1 MNTRIVTL
9 SVCLLMMVLLAG
21 CGGGG
26 SGNGSGSQQP
36 PTGQTPQPSPTPT
49 PAPTP
54 TPTPGPV
61 SNKSQVGEW
70 TTLPYQMPVNPIHA
84 ALLYTG
90 KVLIVSGSGNDPNNA
105 FPINTS
111 PNYQAAVWNP
121 QTGSIS
127 TQRVDWDM
135 FCNGMSAMADGR
147 ILINGGTLNYGA
159 LAPVNGASDLPF
171 TGLSNTSIFD
181 PSVESFM
188 PADGPNHGNTAHGR
202 WYPTSTELGDGR
214 MMTSSG
220 LDENGNTNNTSEIY
234 TVGQGWSSQIP
245 ATPSGLSAFTFGFP
259 LYPRMHLL
267 PTGQV
272 FYSAPSSATIVFDPS
287 SQSWSFLAWTI
298 YGGPIEERTYGSSVL
313 LPLTPA
319 NNYDPKVMIMGG
331 DNPATNTTEIIDLG
345 QVTPR
350 WVQGP
355 PMGQARV
362 EMEATLLPNGNV
374 FVSGGSGEDENAA
387 TASLTSEMYDPAKNS
402 FSAAG
407 SNAYARLYHNV
418 QLLLPDGTVFMAGG
432 NPAQGVYEKHI
443 EIYKPAYLFNPD
455 GSAASRP
462 AITGAPSSVIYGSN
476 FSVQTP
482 NTDIASVALIKLG
495 AVTHSFDM
503 DQRFVGLSFT
513 SSSGN
518 LNVTVP
524 SNSNLLPP
532 GYYMLFLVNSAGVP
546 SVAKFVH
553 VTGAPAPVA
562 AMRFQPLNEVPA
574 YVARRPRH
582 VTESPLPLRKE
593 MHIHQ
598 PSR

>member
-1 MNTRIVTL
+1 
-9 SVCLLMMVLLAG
+9 
-21 CGGGG
+21 
-26 SGNGSGSQQP
+26 
-36 PTGQTPQPSPTPT
+36 
-49 PAPTP
+49 
-54 TPTPGPV
+54 
-61 SNKSQVGEW
+61 
-70 TTLPYQMPVNPIHA
+70 MPVNPIHA

-111 PNYQAAVWNP
+111 PNYQAAIWNP
-121 QTGSIS
+121 QTGTIA
-127 TQRVDWDM
+127 TQHVDWDM

-147 ILINGGTLNYGA
+147 ILVNGGTLNYGA
-159 LAPVNGASDLPF
+159 LAPVNGASDVPF
-171 TGLSNTSIFD
+171 TGLSNSSIFD
-181 PSVESFM
+181 PSTESFL
-188 PADGPNHGNTAHGR
+188 PGEGPNQGNTAHGR

-214 MMTSSG
+214 MMTTSG

-234 TVGQGWSSQIP
+234 TVGQGWGAEIP
-245 ATPSGLSAFTFGFP
+245 GTPGGLGSFNFEFP

-272 FYSAPSSATIVFDPS
+272 FYSAPSSATLVFDPS
-287 SQSWSFLAWTI
+287 TQSWSFLAWTI
-298 YGGPIEERTYGSSVL
+298 YGGPVAERTYGSSVL

-345 QVTPR
+345 QITPS

-355 PMGQARV
+355 PMSQARV
-362 EMEATLLPNGNV
+362 EMEATLLPNGKI
-374 FVSGGSGEDENAA
+374 FVSGGSAEDENAS
-387 TASLTSEMYDPAKNS
+387 TASLTSELYDPVANT

-407 SNAYARLYHNV
+407 LNTYARLYHNV
-418 QLLLPDGTVFMAGG
+418 QLLLPDGSVFMAGG
-432 NPAQGVYEKHI
+432 NPAQGVYEKQI
-443 EIYKPAYLFNPD
+443 ELYKPPYLFNTD
-455 GSAASRP
+455 GGLAARP
-462 AITGAPSSVIYGSN
+462 SITSAPSSVTYGST
-476 FSVQTP
+476 FTVQTP
-482 NTDIASVALIKLG
+482 SADIASALFIKLG
-495 AVTHSFDM
+495 SVTHSFDM
-503 DQRFVGLSFT
+503 GQRFVGLSFT
-513 SSSGN
+513 SSSGS
-518 LNVTVP
+518 LNITVP

-546 SVAKFVH
+546 SIAKFVH

-562 AMRFQPLNEVPA
+562 AMRFQPLKELPA
-574 YVARRPRH
+574 YVAHRPRH